1 VPAVVK
7 PDILQ
12 NITETKK
19 RSHYGVE
26 QTTRQPHLLAGMV
39 GNDSMRLTDRFAWG
53 TRTYVMGILNITPDS
68 FSGDG
73 LAGDRIDSVV
83 AEAQRFAAAG
93 ADILDIGGESTRP
106 GAQPVT
112 AAEECGRVVPVI
124 RAVREALPDSVISV
138 DTYRADV
145 ADAALTAGADLI
157 NDVWGLRADQA
168 LAACAAERGAPVVLM
183 HNRSKPD
190 QIKTDAR
197 LGGAYLGAPYD
208 DLLADISRE
217 LLALA
222 ANAEAAGIDRDQIIL
237 DPGLGF
243 GKTAAQNLVL
253 INRFDHFKDLGFPL
267 LVGPSRK
274 SFLGQI
280 LDAPVDDRLE
290 GTAAAVAM
298 SIARGAD
305 IVRVHDVKEMV
316 RVARTTDAI
325 LRASPDG

>member
-1 VPAVVK
+1 
-7 PDILQ
+7 
-12 NITETKK
+12 
-19 RSHYGVE
+19 
-26 QTTRQPHLLAGMV
+26 
-39 GNDSMRLTDRFAWG
+39 MRLADRFAWG

-73 LAGDRIDSVV
+73 LAGERVDHAV

-93 ADILDIGGESTRP
+93 ADIIDVGGESTRP

-124 RAVREALPDSVISV
+124 RAVRDALPDSVISI
-138 DTYRADV
+138 DTYRANV
-145 ADAALTAGADLI
+145 ADAAITAGADLI
-157 NDVWGLRADQA
+157 NDVWGLRADPA
-168 LAACAAERGAPVVLM
+168 LAACAVEHGAPVVLM

-190 QIKTDAR
+190 QVIIDAR
-197 LGGAYLGAPYD
+197 LGGEYLGAPYD
-208 DLLADISRE
+208 DLLVDISRE

-222 ANAEAAGIDRDQIIL
+222 AHAEAAGIDRDQIIL

-253 INRFDHFKDLGFPL
+253 INRLDQIKDLGFPIL
-267 LVGPSRK
+267 SGPSRK
-274 SFLGQI
+274 SFIGQI
-280 LDAPVDDRLE
+280 LNTPVDDRLE

-305 IVRVHDVKEMV
+305 IARVHDVKEMV

>member
-1 VPAVVK
+1 
-7 PDILQ
+7 
-12 NITETKK
+12 
-19 RSHYGVE
+19 
-26 QTTRQPHLLAGMV
+26 
-39 GNDSMRLTDRFAWG
+39 MRLTDRFAWG

-73 LAGDRIDSVV
+73 LAGDRIDHAV

-93 ADILDIGGESTRP
+93 ADIIDVGGESTRP
-106 GAQPVT
+106 GAQQVT
-112 AAEECGRVVPVI
+112 AAEECGRVAPVI
-124 RAVREALPDSVISV
+124 RAVRDALPECVVSI
-138 DTYRADV
+138 DTYRASV

-157 NDVWGLRADQA
+157 NDVWGLRADPA
-168 LAACAAERGAPVVLM
+168 LAACAAARGAPVVLM

-190 QIKTDAR
+190 QVKIDAR
-197 LGGAYLGAPYD
+197 LGGEYLGAPYD
-208 DLLADISRE
+208 DLLTDVSRE
-217 LLALA
+217 LFALS

-253 INRFDHFKDLGFPL
+253 INRLDHFKSLGFPL
-267 LVGPSRK
+267 LAGPSRK
-274 SFLGQI
+274 SFIGRI

-290 GTAAAVAM
+290 GTAATVAM

-325 LRASPDG
+325 LRAAPDNDTV